1 MEKENL
7 TTMEDEQVLPPCD
20 ESVEDTVD
28 ADDEPC
34 DNNEKKFAD
43 RKIVREA
50 TVNKWLEKAQNDED
64 ISSAPE
70 WVQKEIGTILKVED
84 QKSEQ
89 KSENFNY
96 QSALQVARE
105 KSGLSETEFEAR
117 YGEKFSQ
124 ELATLID
131 YGVPFETA
139 LAKSIAILGIRNEA
153 DKKREELRSVATMPP
168 RSNVNTADEF
178 YLVNTDDFD
187 VLTDYQR
194 KKYISECENRFGEVR
209 FA

>member
-28 ADDEPC
+28 AGDEPC
-34 DNNEKKFAD
+34 DNNEKKLED

-70 WVQKEIGTILKVED
+70 WVQREIGTILKVED

-105 KSGLSETEFEAR
+105 KSGLSETEFDAR

-124 ELATLID
+124 EMTTLID

-187 VLTDYQR
+187 VFTDYQR